1 MGHRRQWV
9 TVAVA
14 AGEADAT
21 VCASDVVD
29 RGGSSDVRPT
39 CTSNPDA
46 WFPEQAAGPR
56 SLANRQALDGCV
68 RCPIR
73 SSCARLALDD
83 PTHLTGIWA
92 GVYVPPPG
100 NQHRA
105 RTHALNRLQ
114 SIGFPQT
121 HPHEDRR
128 TTA

>member
-1 MGHRRQWV
+1 MGHRRQRV
-9 TVAVA
+9 TVAQPARHTV
-14 AGEADAT
+14 GEARVGTGEAR
-21 VCASDVVD
+21 AMQ
-29 RGGSSDVRPT
+29 PT

-46 WFPEQAAGPR
+46 WFPEQAAGAR
-56 SLANRQALDGCV
+56 SLANRHALDGCV

-73 SSCARLALDD
+73 SRCARLALDD

-105 RTHALNRLQ
+105 RTHALNRLR
-114 SIGFPQT
+114 SIAFPHA
-121 HPHEDRR
+121 HPNEDRR

>member
-1 MGHRRQWV
+1 MGYRRQWV
-9 TVAVA
+9 TVA
-14 AGEADAT
+14 GAT
-21 VCASDVVD
+21 STTGRARGARDV
-29 RGGSSDVRPT
+29 GGVPDMQPT

-46 WFPEQAAGPR
+46 WFPEQAAGAR
-56 SLANRQALDGCV
+56 SLANRHAVDGCV

-73 SSCARLALDD
+73 SRCARLALDD

-114 SIGFPQT
+114 SIGFPHA
-121 HPHEDRR
+121 HPNEEHR